1 MNVFEKHGTEIAT
14 YEKAG
19 GTTRGRLLFAMAI
32 LSDCQEMAGGN
43 LNDTVDGELDE
54 VKELLASVIK
64 IDNDIFTNLW
74 ACREIVADGEAE
86 YGCEFFVRAS
96 SLDEA
101 ESKAWEKVKQNYI
114 YDSPDEE
121 RPYTDFFKEEEGW
134 MQSDTDYRGF
144 KAEVCQQITSLTEL
158 TQFLHIHIV
167 N

>member
-1 MNVFEKHGTEIAT
+1 MSVFEKHGEEIAT

-19 GTTRGRLLFAMAI
+19 GTARGRLLFAMAI

-43 LNDTVDGELDE
+43 LIDVVNGELDE

-64 IDNDIFTNLW
+64 LDNDIFTNLW
-74 ACREIVADGEAE
+74 ACREMVADGLAE

-96 SLDEA
+96 SMAEA
-101 ESKAWEKVKQNYI
+101 ETEAWEYVKRNWI
-114 YDSPDEE
+114 YDNPDEE
-121 RPYTDFFKEEEGW
+121 RPYTDFFQEEEQW

-158 TQFLHIHIV
+158 IQFLHIP